1 MNNTQ
6 PISEKSPVSP
16 DKWVD
21 RYGDYLYRYTL
32 VRVRD
37 VASAED
43 IVQETF
49 LAALNSYKNYQGRS
63 SEKTWLTGILKHK
76 IVDYFRK
83 KTKEALYHDTDTLSF
98 APEDFFNRKGQWKIK
113 PFKWDADPQKLIE
126 QQEFMKVLHDCLSQL
141 SQRHASAFILRE
153 ITGEKVKEIC
163 KILDIT
169 PTNCWVILHRARM
182 YLRRCLEISWFTDET
197 YEESS

>member
-1 MNNTQ
+1 MNNIRS
-6 PISEKSPVSP
+6 ISEKSPVNP
-16 DKWVD
+16 DKWVG

-37 VASAED
+37 VAAAED

-76 IVDYFRK
+76 IVDYFRN
-83 KTKEALYHDTDTLSF
+83 KTKEALYHDTNTLSF
-98 APEDFFNRKGQWKIK
+98 APEDFFNRKGQWKIR
-113 PFKWDADPQKLIE
+113 PVKWNADPQKLIE

-141 SQRHASAFILRE
+141 SQRHANAFILRE
-153 ITGEKVKEIC
+153 IIGEKVKEIC
-163 KILDIT
+163 KTLDIT
-169 PTNCWVILHRARM
+169 PTNCWVILYRARM
-182 YLRRCLEISWFTDET
+182 YLRRCLEKSWFTDET
-197 YEESS
+197 YEETS